1 MNLVI
6 VLGVFWFYYYI
17 VRGIIKPPNKT
28 NGNNVVMCNE
38 AIFQALTLMNH
49 EKAKVKLVI
58 QQFSDVNE
66 MLGKL
71 KNECLA

>member
-1 MNLVI
+1 LAFGFI
-6 VLGVFWFYYYI
+6 II
-17 VRGIIKPPNKT
+17 VRGIIKPQNKT

-49 EKAKVKLVI
+49 EKAKVKLVM